1 MGSNFVLLIHGLR
14 TVKFKD
20 FLTKEII
27 DGFKQWFKL
36 FCYGMVFIWFL
47 DIISK
52 LPNELAVPIM
62 DSVMS
67 RFK

>member
-1 MGSNFVLLIHGLR
+1 MGSNFVLLCYGLR
-14 TVKFKD
+14 TVKLKD

-27 DGFKQWFKL
+27 DGCKQWFKL
-36 FCYGMVFIWFL
+36 FCYGMAFIWFL

-52 LPNELAVPIM
+52 LPNELSKPIVDSLM
-62 DSVMS
+62 D

>member
-1 MGSNFVLLIHGLR
+1 MGGYLVLLCYRLR
-14 TVKFKD
+14 TVKLKD

-27 DGFKQWFKL
+27 DGFRQWFKL
-36 FCYGMVFIWFL
+36 CCYCMAFIWFL